1 MNTVQEKNERRSQ
14 RASTTER
21 HQGLTRRLLEAA
33 EAVIEAAGLGE
44 LRARSLADAVGCSVG
59 AIYGVFP
66 DLDALVLAVNARTL
80 DAIDQAMGT
89 ASAGRNPALHLRRL
103 ADAYLDYAFLNR
115 RRWNALFEHR
125 MADGHALPA
134 WYEERRAAAFN
145 PIAVPVALLRPDLP
159 DAERALLAR
168 TLFSAVH
175 GMVVLGL
182 EGRITTVTL
191 PVLRQQVRL
200 VVDAIAR
207 GLGGERA

>member
-14 RASTTER
+14 RPATTAR
-21 HQGLTRRLLEAA
+21 HQDLSRRLLEAA
-33 EAVIEAAGLGE
+33 EAAIEAAGLAE
-44 LRARSLADAVGCSVG
+44 VRARSLADAVGCSVG

-66 DLDALVLAVNARTL
+66 DLDALVLTVNARTL
-80 DAIDQAMGT
+80 DAIDAAMGM
-89 ASAGRNPALHLRRL
+89 AAAGRNPALHLRRL

-115 RRWNALFEHR
+115 RRWSALFEHR
-125 MADGHALPA
+125 MTDGHALPA
-134 WYEERRAAAFN
+134 WYEARRAAAFN
-145 PIAVPVALLRPDLP
+145 PIAVPVALLRPKLP
-159 DAERALLAR
+159 EAERALLAR

-191 PVLRQQVRL
+191 PVLRQQIRL

-207 GLGGERA
+207 GLAE

>member
-1 MNTVQEKNERRSQ
+1 MNIVQENYERRSQ

-21 HQGLTRRLLEAA
+21 HQDLSRRLLEAA
-33 EAVIEAAGLGE
+33 EAVIEAAGLEE

-66 DLDALVLAVNARTL
+66 DMDALVLAVNARTL
-80 DAIDQAMGT
+80 DAIDEAMRL
-89 ASAGRNPALHLRRL
+89 ASAGRNPSLHLRRL

-115 RRWNALFEHR
+115 RRWNALFGHR
-125 MADGHALPA
+125 MAEGHALPA

-145 PIAVPVALLRPDLP
+145 PIAAPVALLRPDLQG
-159 DAERALLAR
+159 DTCALLAR

-191 PVLRQQVRL
+191 PVLRQQIRT
-200 VVDAIAR
+200 VVEAIAR
-207 GLGGERA
+207 GLAS

>member
-1 MNTVQEKNERRSQ
+1 MNIVQEKNERRSQ

-125 MADGHALPA
+125 MADGHALPT

-159 DAERALLAR
+159 EADCALLAR

-175 GMVVLGL
+175 GMIVLGL

-191 PVLRQQVRL
+191 PVLRQQIRL

-207 GLGGERA
+207 GLAG